1 VKIRAEDL
9 PEKERALFLSI
20 QTLPRH
26 EKQTLWSLI
35 RLSNKDHICVAPRLT
50 PEIHQL
56 IKKGLITINPSFQA
70 RNKIS
75 LFILR
80 KTPFLMKKLQAIGQQ
95 K

>member
-1 VKIRAEDL
+1 MKIRAEDL

-35 RLSNKDHICVAPRLT
+35 RLSNKDHICIVPRLT
-50 PEIHQL
+50 PEIQQL
-56 IKKGLITINPSFQA
+56 IQKGLVTINPSFHIQS
-70 RNKIS
+70 KIS

-80 KTPFLMKKLQAIGQQ
+80 KTPFLMKKLQTIGQQ